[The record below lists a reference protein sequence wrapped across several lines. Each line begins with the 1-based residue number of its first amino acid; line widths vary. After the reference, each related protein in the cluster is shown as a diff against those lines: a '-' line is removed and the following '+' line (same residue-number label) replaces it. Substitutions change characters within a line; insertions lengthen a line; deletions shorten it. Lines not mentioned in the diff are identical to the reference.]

1 MNHVVLVHPAI
12 PQNTGNIMRTC
23 AATHTPLHIIKP
35 TGFKLNDPRMKRAVM
50 DYFDHLTFK
59 VYENFE
65 EFEKEN
71 PGIYHFLTRYSK
83 KVYSEDDFKQEYRND
98 NGYDLFRR
106 KRNPQKAEICGS
118 DDKHPSDLE
127 DAAEEQKQIAP
138 SVCNHPCYTEA
149 YQKMRIEKKADNL
162 F

>member
-65 EFEKEN
+65 EFEKRILVFIISLHVILRKFIVKMILN
-71 PGIYHFLTRYSK
+71 RKVNIIFSLVMSMMVFLMIS
-83 KVYSEDDFKQEYRND
+83 
-98 NGYDLFRR
+98 
-106 KRNPQKAEICGS
+106 
-118 DDKHPSDLE
+118 
-127 DAAEEQKQIAP
+127 
-138 SVCNHPCYTEA
+138 
-149 YQKMRIEKKADNL
+149 
-162 F
+162 

>member
-1 MNHVVLVHPAI
+1 MINVVLYEPEI

-71 PGIYHFLTRYSK
+71 PGIYHFFGHEHDGIPHDILK
-83 KVYSEDDFKQEYRND
+83 KYVDDCVRIPMYGDSRSLNLSNTVAIGVYEALRQQGYPDLSTVEVQKGEDFLYNE
-98 NGYDLFRR
+98 
-106 KRNPQKAEICGS
+106 EI
-118 DDKHPSDLE
+118 
-127 DAAEEQKQIAP
+127 
-138 SVCNHPCYTEA
+138 
-149 YQKMRIEKKADNL
+149 
-162 F
+162 

>member
-12 PQNTGNIMRTC
+12 PRNTGNIMRTC

-71 PGIYHFLTRYSK
+71 PGIYHFFTRYSK
-83 KVYSEDDFKQEYRND
+83 KVYSEDDF
-98 NGYDLFRR
+98 
-106 KRNPQKAEICGS
+106 
-118 DDKHPSDLE
+118 
-127 DAAEEQKQIAP
+127 
-138 SVCNHPCYTEA
+138 
-149 YQKMRIEKKADNL
+149 
-162 F
+162 

>member
-65 EFEKEN
+65 EFEN
-71 PGIYHFLTRYSK
+71 
-83 KVYSEDDFKQEYRND
+83 DFKQEGEHYLFFGHEHDGIPHDILKKYIDDCVRIPMYGDSRSLNLS
-98 NGYDLFRR
+98 NTVAIGVYEALRQQGYPDLSTVEV
-106 KRNPQKAEICGS
+106 QKGEDFLYNEEI
-118 DDKHPSDLE
+118 
-127 DAAEEQKQIAP
+127 
-138 SVCNHPCYTEA
+138 
-149 YQKMRIEKKADNL
+149 
-162 F
+162 

>member
-59 VYENFE
+59 VRSE
-65 EFEKEN
+65 ERREGNECRSRWLT
-71 PGIYHFLTRYSK
+71 YH
-83 KVYSEDDFKQEYRND
+83 
-98 NGYDLFRR
+98 
-106 KRNPQKAEICGS
+106 
-118 DDKHPSDLE
+118 
-127 DAAEEQKQIAP
+127 
-138 SVCNHPCYTEA
+138 
-149 YQKMRIEKKADNL
+149 
-162 F
+162 